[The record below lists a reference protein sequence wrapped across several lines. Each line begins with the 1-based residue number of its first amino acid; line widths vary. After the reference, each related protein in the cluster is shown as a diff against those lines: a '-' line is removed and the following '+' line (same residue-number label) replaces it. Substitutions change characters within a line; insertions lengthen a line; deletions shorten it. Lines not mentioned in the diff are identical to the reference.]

1 MGFYIF
7 KMKFSE
13 TIVDFQEILDSMPRP
28 IGLVPTMGFLH
39 EGHLALIRKAVRE
52 NKTVVTSI
60 FVNPSQ
66 FSQGEDFKE
75 YPRDI
80 DSDLKLLASEGVD
93 VVFAPSI
100 EEMYP
105 NGFDTYINVG
115 NVSMKLEGEHRL
127 NHFDGVATIVCKLF
141 NISNPDK
148 AYFGKKDAQQ
158 CAVIEKLNAD
168 LNLGVKIELVE
179 TVRDKD
185 GLALSSRNVH
195 LTKAERLSA
204 LSINQALFSAVSVW
218 RSGIKSSNHL
228 VNVVREI
235 LERDTMLD
243 IDYVSIVDP
252 KTFNILETVVDGSMI
267 CTAVHVGQIRLIDNA
282 IFHK

>member
-1 MGFYIF
+1 
-7 KMKFSE
+7 
-13 TIVDFQEILDSMPRP
+13 
-28 IGLVPTMGFLH
+28 
-39 EGHLALIRKAVRE
+39 ALIRRAVCE
-52 NKTVVTSI
+52 NKTVVVSI

-80 DSDLKLLASEGVD
+80 DSDMKLLESEGVD
-93 VVFAPSI
+93 IVLAPSVD
-100 EEMYP
+100 EMYP
-105 NGFDTYINVG
+105 NGFDTYINIG
-115 NVSMKLEGEHRL
+115 NVARKLEGEHRL

-158 CAVIEKLNAD
+158 CAVIKKLNTD

-195 LTKAERLSA
+195 LTESERRSA

-218 RSGIKSSNHL
+218 RSGIESSNHL
-228 VNVVREI
+228 VDVVREI
-235 LERDTMLD
+235 LERDTALG

-252 KTFNILETVVDGSMI
+252 KTFNILETAVDGSMI
-267 CTAVHVGQIRLIDNA
+267 CTAVRVGQIRLIDNA
-282 IFHK
+282 MFH

>member
-1 MGFYIF
+1 
-7 KMKFSE
+7 MKFNQ
-13 TIVDFQEILDSMPRP
+13 TIVDFQETLASMPRP

-39 EGHLALIRKAVRE
+39 EGHLALVRRAVQE
-52 NKTVVTSI
+52 NETVVVSI

-80 DSDLKLLASEGVD
+80 DADMKLLESEGVD
-93 VVFAPSI
+93 IVLVPSAD
-100 EEMYP
+100 EMYP
-105 NGFDTYINVG
+105 NGFDTNINIGQVAR
-115 NVSMKLEGEHRL
+115 KFEGEHRL
-127 NHFDGVATIVCKLF
+127 NHFNGVATIVCKLL
-141 NISNPDK
+141 NISGPDK

-158 CAVIEKLNAD
+158 CAVLEKLNTD

-195 LTKAERLSA
+195 LTKSERYSA
-204 LSINQALFSAVSVW
+204 LLINQSLFSALSVW

-228 VNVVREI
+228 VSVAREI
-235 LERDTMLD
+235 LERDSTLK
-243 IDYVSIVDP
+243 IDYLSIVDP
-252 KTFNILETVVDGSMI
+252 KTFNILETAVDGSII
-267 CTAVHVGQIRLIDNA
+267 CTAVRVGHIRLIDNVV
-282 IFHK
+282 FYK

>member
-1 MGFYIF
+1 
-7 KMKFSE
+7 MKFSE
-13 TIVDFQEILDSMPRP
+13 TIVDFQETLDNMPRP

-52 NKTVVTSI
+52 NKTVVASI

-93 VVFAPSI
+93 VVFAPSV

>member
-1 MGFYIF
+1 
-7 KMKFSE
+7 MKFIE
-13 TIVDFQEILDSMPRP
+13 TIVDFQETLDSMPRP

-52 NKTVVTSI
+52 NKTVVASI

-252 KTFNILETVVDGSMI
+252 KTFNILEMVVDGSMI

>member
-1 MGFYIF
+1 
-7 KMKFSE
+7 MKFSE
-13 TIVDFQEILDSMPRP
+13 TIVDFQETLDNMPRP

-52 NKTVVTSI
+52 NKTVVASI

-185 GLALSSRNVH
+185 GLALSSRNVR

>member
-1 MGFYIF
+1 
-7 KMKFSE
+7 MKFSE
-13 TIVDFQEILDSMPRP
+13 TIVDFQETLDNMPRP

-52 NKTVVTSI
+52 NKTVVASI

-66 FSQGEDFKE
+66 FSKGEDFKE

>member
-1 MGFYIF
+1 
-7 KMKFSE
+7 MKFIE
-13 TIVDFQEILDSMPRP
+13 TIVDFQETLDNMPRP

>member
-1 MGFYIF
+1 
-7 KMKFSE
+7 MKFSE
-13 TIVDFQEILDSMPRP
+13 TIVDFQETLDNMPRP

-52 NKTVVTSI
+52 NKTVVASI

-115 NVSMKLEGEHRL
+115 NISMKLEGEHRL

-252 KTFNILETVVDGSMI
+252 KTFNILEMVVDGSMI

>member
-1 MGFYIF
+1 
-7 KMKFSE
+7 MKFSE
-13 TIVDFQEILDSMPRP
+13 TIVDFQETLDNMPRP

-204 LSINQALFSAVSVW
+204 LSINQALFSAVNVW

-252 KTFNILETVVDGSMI
+252 KTFNILEMVVDGSMI

>member
-1 MGFYIF
+1 
-7 KMKFSE
+7 MKFSE
-13 TIVDFQEILDSMPRP
+13 TIVDFQETLDSMPRP

-52 NKTVVTSI
+52 NKTVVASI

>member
-1 MGFYIF
+1 
-7 KMKFSE
+7 MKFSE
-13 TIVDFQEILDSMPRP
+13 TIVDFQETLDNMPRP

-52 NKTVVTSI
+52 NKTVVASI

-195 LTKAERLSA
+195 LTKSERLSA

>member
-1 MGFYIF
+1 
-7 KMKFSE
+7 MKFSE
-13 TIVDFQEILDSMPRP
+13 TIVDFQETLDNMPRP

-195 LTKAERLSA
+195 LTKSERLSA
-204 LSINQALFSAVSVW
+204 LSINQALFSAVNVW

>member
-1 MGFYIF
+1 
-7 KMKFSE
+7 MKFSE
-13 TIVDFQEILDSMPRP
+13 TIVDFQKTLERMPRP

-39 EGHLALIRKAVRE
+39 EGHLALIRRAGCE
-52 NKTVVTSI
+52 NKTVVVSI

-218 RSGIKSSNHL
+218 RNGIKSSNHL
-228 VNVVREI
+228 VDVVREI
-235 LERDTMLD
+235 LERDTALG

-252 KTFNILETVVDGSMI
+252 KTFNILETAVDGSMI
-267 CTAVHVGQIRLIDNA
+267 CTAVRVGQIRLIDNA
-282 IFHK
+282 MFH

>member
-1 MGFYIF
+1 
-7 KMKFSE
+7 MKFSE
-13 TIVDFQEILDSMPRP
+13 TIVDFQETLESMPRP

-52 NKTVVTSI
+52 NKTVVASI

-93 VVFAPSI
+93 VVFAPSV

-267 CTAVHVGQIRLIDNA
+267 CTAVHVGEIRLIDNA
-282 IFHK
+282 IFHKL

>member
-1 MGFYIF
+1 
-7 KMKFSE
+7 MKFSE
-13 TIVDFQEILDSMPRP
+13 TIVDFQETLESMPRP

-52 NKTVVTSI
+52 NETVVASI

-158 CAVIEKLNAD
+158 CAVIEKLNID

-195 LTKAERLSA
+195 LTKSERLSA

>member
-1 MGFYIF
+1 
-7 KMKFSE
+7 MKFSE

-52 NKTVVTSI
+52 NKTVVASI

-195 LTKAERLSA
+195 LTKSVRLSA

>member
-1 MGFYIF
+1 MF

-115 NVSMKLEGEHRL
+115 NISMKLEGEHRL

-218 RSGIKSSNHL
+218 RNGINSSNHL

>member
-1 MGFYIF
+1 
-7 KMKFSE
+7 MKFSE
-13 TIVDFQEILDSMPRP
+13 TIVDFQETLDNMPRP

-52 NKTVVTSI
+52 NKTVVASI

>member
-1 MGFYIF
+1 
-7 KMKFSE
+7 MKFSE
-13 TIVDFQEILDSMPRP
+13 TIVDFQETLERMPRP

-39 EGHLALIRKAVRE
+39 EGHLALIRRAVCE
-52 NKTVVTSI
+52 NKTVVVSI

-80 DSDLKLLASEGVD
+80 DSDMKLLESEGVD
-93 VVFAPSI
+93 IVLAPSVD
-100 EEMYP
+100 EMYP
-105 NGFDTYINVG
+105 NGFDTYINIG
-115 NVSMKLEGEHRL
+115 NVARKLEGEHRL

-158 CAVIEKLNAD
+158 CAVIKKLNTD
-168 LNLGVKIELVE
+168 LNLGVEIELVE

-195 LTKAERLSA
+195 LTESERRSA
-204 LSINQALFSAVSVW
+204 LSINQALFSAVSAW

-228 VNVVREI
+228 VDVVREI
-235 LERDTMLD
+235 LERDTALG

-252 KTFNILETVVDGSMI
+252 KTFNILEMAVDGSMI
-267 CTAVHVGQIRLIDNA
+267 CTAVRVGQIRLIDNA
-282 IFHK
+282 MFH

>member
-1 MGFYIF
+1 
-7 KMKFSE
+7 MKFSE
-13 TIVDFQEILDSMPRP
+13 TIVDFQETLDSMPRP

-158 CAVIEKLNAD
+158 CAVIEKLNTD

>member
-1 MGFYIF
+1 
-7 KMKFSE
+7 MKFSE
-13 TIVDFQEILDSMPRP
+13 TIVDFQETLESMPRP

-39 EGHLALIRKAVRE
+39 QGHLALIRKAVRE
-52 NKTVVTSI
+52 NKTVVASI

-93 VVFAPSI
+93 VVFAPSV

>member
-1 MGFYIF
+1 MNLYKNFLMGGI
-7 KMKFSE
+7 
-13 TIVDFQEILDSMPRP
+13 
-28 IGLVPTMGFLH
+28 
-39 EGHLALIRKAVRE
+39 
-52 NKTVVTSI
+52 
-60 FVNPSQ
+60 
-66 FSQGEDFKE
+66 
-75 YPRDI
+75 
-80 DSDLKLLASEGVD
+80 
-93 VVFAPSI
+93 
-100 EEMYP
+100 
-105 NGFDTYINVG
+105 G

>member
-1 MGFYIF
+1 
-7 KMKFSE
+7 MKFSE
-13 TIVDFQEILDSMPRP
+13 TIVDFQETLDNMPRP

-158 CAVIEKLNAD
+158 CAVIEKLNID

>member
-1 MGFYIF
+1 
-7 KMKFSE
+7 MKFSE
-13 TIVDFQEILDSMPRP
+13 TIVDFQETLDSMPRP

-52 NKTVVTSI
+52 NKTVVASI

-252 KTFNILETVVDGSMI
+252 KTFNILEMVVDGSMI

>member
-1 MGFYIF
+1 
-7 KMKFSE
+7 MKFSE
-13 TIVDFQEILDSMPRP
+13 TIVDFQETLESMPRP

-52 NKTVVTSI
+52 NKTVVASI

>member
-1 MGFYIF
+1 
-7 KMKFSE
+7 MKFSE
-13 TIVDFQEILDSMPRP
+13 TIVDFQETLDNMPRP

-252 KTFNILETVVDGSMI
+252 KTFNILEMVVDGSMI

>member
-1 MGFYIF
+1 
-7 KMKFSE
+7 MKFSE
-13 TIVDFQEILDSMPRP
+13 TIVDFQETLESMPRP

-52 NKTVVTSI
+52 NKTVVASI

-93 VVFAPSI
+93 VVFAPSV

>member
-1 MGFYIF
+1 
-7 KMKFSE
+7 MKFSE
-13 TIVDFQEILDSMPRP
+13 TIVDFQETLESMPRP

-52 NKTVVTSI
+52 NKTVVASI

-93 VVFAPSI
+93 VVFAPSV

-158 CAVIEKLNAD
+158 CAVIEKLNTD

>member
-1 MGFYIF
+1 
-7 KMKFSE
+7 MKFSE
-13 TIVDFQEILDSMPRP
+13 TIVDFQETLDNMPRP

-52 NKTVVTSI
+52 NKTVVASI

-66 FSQGEDFKE
+66 FSKGEDFKE

-252 KTFNILETVVDGSMI
+252 KTFNILEMVVDGSMI

>member
-1 MGFYIF
+1 
-7 KMKFSE
+7 MKFSE
-13 TIVDFQEILDSMPRP
+13 TIVDFQKTLKTLPGP

-39 EGHLALIRKAVRE
+39 EGHLALIRRAVHE
-52 NKTVVTSI
+52 NKTVVVSI

-80 DSDLKLLASEGVD
+80 NSDLKLLESEGVD
-93 VVFAPSI
+93 IVLAPSV

-115 NVSMKLEGEHRL
+115 NVSRKLEGEHRL

-141 NISNPDK
+141 NICSPDK

-158 CAVIEKLNAD
+158 CAVIEKLNTD

-218 RSGIKSSNHL
+218 RNGINSSNHL

-252 KTFNILETVVDGSMI
+252 KTFNILETVVDGSVI

>member
-1 MGFYIF
+1 
-7 KMKFSE
+7 MKFSE
-13 TIVDFQEILDSMPRP
+13 TIVDFQETLDSMPRP

-52 NKTVVTSI
+52 NKTVVASI

-66 FSQGEDFKE
+66 FSKGEDFKE

>member
-1 MGFYIF
+1 
-7 KMKFSE
+7 MKFSE
-13 TIVDFQEILDSMPRP
+13 TIVDFQETLDNMPRP

-93 VVFAPSI
+93 VVFAPSV

-252 KTFNILETVVDGSMI
+252 KTFNILEMVVDGSMI

>member
-1 MGFYIF
+1 
-7 KMKFSE
+7 MKFSE
-13 TIVDFQEILDSMPRP
+13 TIVDFQETLDSMPRP

-52 NKTVVTSI
+52 NKTVVASI

-218 RSGIKSSNHL
+218 RNGINSSNHL

-252 KTFNILETVVDGSMI
+252 KTFNILEMVVDGSMI

>member
-1 MGFYIF
+1 
-7 KMKFSE
+7 MKFSE
-13 TIVDFQEILDSMPRP
+13 TIVDFQETLDNMPRP

>member
-1 MGFYIF
+1 
-7 KMKFSE
+7 MKFIE
-13 TIVDFQEILDSMPRP
+13 TIVDFQETLDNMPRP

-93 VVFAPSI
+93 VVFSPSI

-127 NHFDGVATIVCKLF
+127 NHFDGVATIV
-141 NISNPDK
+141 
-148 AYFGKKDAQQ
+148 
-158 CAVIEKLNAD
+158 
-168 LNLGVKIELVE
+168 
-179 TVRDKD
+179 
-185 GLALSSRNVH
+185 
-195 LTKAERLSA
+195 
-204 LSINQALFSAVSVW
+204 
-218 RSGIKSSNHL
+218 
-228 VNVVREI
+228 
-235 LERDTMLD
+235 
-243 IDYVSIVDP
+243 
-252 KTFNILETVVDGSMI
+252 
-267 CTAVHVGQIRLIDNA
+267 
-282 IFHK
+282 

>member
-1 MGFYIF
+1 
-7 KMKFSE
+7 MKFSE
-13 TIVDFQEILDSMPRP
+13 TIVDFQETLDNMPRP

-252 KTFNILETVVDGSMI
+252 KTFNILETVVDGSVI

>member
-1 MGFYIF
+1 
-7 KMKFSE
+7 MKFSE
-13 TIVDFQEILDSMPRP
+13 TIVDFQETLDNMPRP

-52 NKTVVTSI
+52 NKTVVASI

-252 KTFNILETVVDGSMI
+252 KTFNILEMVVDGSMI